1 MFAGNFTRMKGRFS
15 FWLIGSTFV
24 LALCLL
30 WSGCST
36 KKADTGKTVFRYND
50 ATGITNLDPA
60 FSRDQSHNWVCQQ
73 LYNGL
78 VELDSNLI
86 VRPSIASNWSI
97 SDDLTT
103 YLFTLRKDVYFTEN
117 KLFINSNK
125 SRLSARLVT
134 AKDMV
139 FSLQRL
145 VDPEL
150 ASPGSWVM
158 NSVVKAADGQL
169 TGVRALNDSTV
180 EIQLNGPN
188 PAFLSL
194 LAMPYCSVVPQEVVR
209 YYGNEFGRNPC
220 GTGPFKLAF
229 WKENVRLILH
239 RNEHYFEVLNG
250 QSLPFLD
257 AVEISFI
264 NDKQSAFIE
273 FLKGNLDLLSG
284 LDPSYKD
291 ELLTASGELQ
301 PRHRGKF
308 RLQTLPYLNTEYLG
322 IVVDTQA
329 ASTTNSPL
337 RIPAVRQALSY
348 GFDRASMMLYLRNNM
363 ATPGIY
369 GFVPPGVPSF
379 LADTSIGYS
388 YNPDKSLELL
398 KEAGFPNGKGLPEI
412 VLSTTSSYLDLCEF
426 IKSQWEAIGIN
437 VKIDVNQAAVHRKM
451 VAEQKLTFFRGSW
464 IADYPDAENY
474 LSLFYSSNA
483 APAGPNY
490 THYSNPEFD
499 RLFQTALRAANDS
512 ERFALYRQMDAIV
525 MHEAPVIVL
534 YYDKVVRLTGKN
546 ISGLPVNAMNNLLL
560 KYVRKS
566 SDL

>member
-369 GFVPPGVPSF
+369 GFVPPGLPSF

>member
-1 MFAGNFTRMKGRFS
+1 
-15 FWLIGSTFV
+15 
-24 LALCLL
+24 
-30 WSGCST
+30 
-36 KKADTGKTVFRYND
+36 
-50 ATGITNLDPA
+50 
-60 FSRDQSHNWVCQQ
+60 
-73 LYNGL
+73 
-78 VELDSNLI
+78 
-86 VRPSIASNWSI
+86 
-97 SDDLTT
+97 
-103 YLFTLRKDVYFTEN
+103 
-117 KLFINSNK
+117 
-125 SRLSARLVT
+125 
-134 AKDMV
+134 
-139 FSLQRL
+139 
-145 VDPEL
+145 
-150 ASPGSWVM
+150 
-158 NSVVKAADGQL
+158 
-169 TGVRALNDSTV
+169 
-180 EIQLNGPN
+180 
-188 PAFLSL
+188 
-194 LAMPYCSVVPQEVVR
+194 
-209 YYGNEFGRNPC
+209 
-220 GTGPFKLAF
+220 
-229 WKENVRLILH
+229 
-239 RNEHYFEVLNG
+239 
-250 QSLPFLD
+250 
-257 AVEISFI
+257 
-264 NDKQSAFIE
+264 
-273 FLKGNLDLLSG
+273 
-284 LDPSYKD
+284 
-291 ELLTASGELQ
+291 
-301 PRHRGKF
+301 
-308 RLQTLPYLNTEYLG
+308 
-322 IVVDTQA
+322 
-329 ASTTNSPL
+329 
-337 RIPAVRQALSY
+337 
-348 GFDRASMMLYLRNNM
+348 MLYLRNNM

-369 GFVPPGVPSF
+369 GFVPPGLPSF

>member
-1 MFAGNFTRMKGRFS
+1 LFAGNFTRMKGRFS

-369 GFVPPGVPSF
+369 GFVPPGLPSF

>member
-1 MFAGNFTRMKGRFS
+1 MKGRFS

-369 GFVPPGVPSF
+369 GFVPPGLPSF